1 MKKNDHAWPRRRF
14 LATLAAGVAGAGCL
28 PEVFATGKNVR
39 VLDLKPEIFS
49 LLRDWTDA
57 LISLQYVEPTKPEL
71 HGAFR
76 CPACNHLHGRAG
88 DAVYP
93 LLAMAQRT
101 GESKHFEAAKRA
113 AAWMKNVD
121 SSDGAWT
128 NEVDPKSWKGTTVFA
143 AIALGKSLQ
152 KYGSLLDLETRE
164 QWASRLRKAGGFI
177 RKNLDFDYANIN
189 YPLTASYAL
198 ALLGRMLDTPE
209 WRIRARE
216 LARQGI
222 TYLTEPHGLIYGEG
236 TPITKISPL
245 GCRPVDLGYN
255 VEESLPALLEYARL
269 ESDAVVETAV
279 RRSFRAHLEFLL
291 PDGGWDNSWG
301 TRSFKWTYWGSR
313 TSDGCLAA
321 LLELAKHDPVYW
333 TAAQRQLQL
342 FRACTHDGLLYGGP
356 HLQGSSLPPC
366 VHHTFA
372 HAKALADALELDATL
387 KTTPPQLPRA
397 AAHGIKHHSEIA
409 TWLAASGG
417 WRATVT
423 GYDWFYH
430 GKVRHPTGGAL
441 AMLWHEKTGPI
452 FAGSL
457 AKYELVE
464 EFNQQPAPP
473 GKDFPLTP
481 RIEETID
488 AKTYSSLYDSTATVQ
503 ATDAGG
509 HLKFVVQNQTTDA
522 DGRKSGGQFEVEY
535 LITPDECSIT
545 ARRLIPG
552 KAGSSAVLIFPVVS
566 EWTEKL
572 TRFNDATT
580 IIKKPLASL
589 RISANQ
595 SLRLAGDQER
605 VFNLV
610 PGFAAVPFMV
620 VLDGTQTVQCRFS
633 INS

>member
-1 MKKNDHAWPRRRF
+1 MKPNNHHWPRRRF
-14 LATLAAGVAGAGCL
+14 LTTLATGVAGAGFL
-28 PEVFATGKNVR
+28 PDLLAAGKSNP
-39 VLDLKPEIFS
+39 VLDLQSGIFS

-57 LISLQYVEPTKPEL
+57 LIRLQHVEPTKPEL
-71 HGAFR
+71 DGAFR

-88 DAVYP
+88 DAIYP

-101 GESKHFEAAKRA
+101 GESKYLAAAKRA
-113 AAWMKNVD
+113 AVWMKNVE

-143 AIALGKSLQ
+143 AIALARSLQ

-164 QWASRLRKAGGFI
+164 QWVSRLRKAGGFI

-198 ALLGRMLDTPE
+198 ALLGRMLEEPE
-209 WRIRARE
+209 WRSRARE

-222 TYLTEPHGLIYGEG
+222 TYLTDPNGLIYGEG
-236 TPITKISPL
+236 TPISKTSPL

-269 ESDAVVETAV
+269 ENDAVVEAAV

-333 TAAQRQLQL
+333 TAAQRQLRL

-356 HLQGSSLPPC
+356 HLPGSSLSPC

-372 HAKALADALELDATL
+372 HAKALADALEVDASL
-387 KTTPPQLPRA
+387 KTAPPLLPREA
-397 AAHGIKHHSEIA
+397 ARGIQHFGEIS
-409 TWLAASGG
+409 TWLAAAGG

-423 GYDWFYH
+423 GYDWFYQ
-430 GKVRHPTGGAL
+430 GKVWHPTGGAL
-441 AMLWHEKTGPI
+441 AMLWHQKTGPI
-452 FAGSL
+452 FVGSL

-464 EFNQQPAPP
+464 KFNQQTAPNGP
-473 GKDFPLTP
+473 DFPLTP
-481 RIEETID
+481 RIEEAIEGVR
-488 AKTYSSLYDSTATVQ
+488 YSSLYDSTAIVKATDTNGGLKFVIQ
-503 ATDAGG
+503 TQPTDAGG
-509 HLKFVVQNQTTDA
+509 Q
-522 DGRKSGGQFEVEY
+522 KSGSRMELEY
-535 LITPDECSIT
+535 LIKPDGFVIS
-545 ARRLIPG
+545 ARRLTPS
-552 KAGSSAVLIFPVVS
+552 KLGSSAALVLPAVS
-566 EWTEKL
+566 EWNEKI
-572 TRFNDATT
+572 TRVDDATT
-580 IIKKPLASL
+580 IIRKPGASL
-589 RISANQ
+589 KISANQ
-595 SLRLAGDQER
+595 PLRLIGDQQR

-610 PGFAAVPFMV
+610 PGFAAVPFMLA
-620 VLDGTQTVQCRFS
+620 LDQTQSVECRLTIES
-633 INS
+633 